1 VGGSGVDKF
10 VLFVL
15 MTALLRFHRAV
26 DASGNTPPASGVV
39 WYLDTVPPPPPVFT
53 AAPDKFTL
61 QSLAS
66 FTVSIHDDSPGTPR
80 VVYTLVDEMGDA
92 ISLEGT
98 VFFLATIFLV
108 WG

>member
-1 VGGSGVDKF
+1 MGGSGVDKF

-66 FTVSIHDDSPGTPR
+66 FTVSIHDDSPGSC
-80 VVYTLVDEMGDA
+80 VHIG
-92 ISLEGT
+92 
-98 VFFLATIFLV
+98 
-108 WG
+108 